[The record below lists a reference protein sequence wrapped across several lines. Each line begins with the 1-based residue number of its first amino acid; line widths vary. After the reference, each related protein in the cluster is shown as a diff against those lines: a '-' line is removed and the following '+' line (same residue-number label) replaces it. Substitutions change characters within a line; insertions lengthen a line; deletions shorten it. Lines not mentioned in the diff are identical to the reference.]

1 MKIISKILFICAL
14 LFSGLSFAAN
24 HEVKMTADLSGGQ
37 TVPPVQTAGKG
48 AATVMFNKDNN
59 ELSWTVTYSGLSGPA
74 TMAHFHGP
82 AAVGANAGVVVPFQG
97 NVESPI
103 KGKATIT
110 AAQAKDLLAGMW
122 YINVHTQKN
131 PGGEI
136 RGQVTVAK

>member
-122 YINVHTQKN
+122 YINVHTQKKPRRRN
-131 PGGEI
+131 SWSGHCC
-136 RGQVTVAK
+136 